1 MTRFG
6 LLQLIALLGLL
17 VVITRALGSYM
28 ARVFQGKRH
37 VLSNSLGSLE
47 RLIYRVCGVNPAA
60 EHSWRAYAGA
70 CLAFGLV
77 NFLLFYAL
85 LRLQGALPFNPR
97 RFGTILAPRG
107 SIPLSPD
114 LVFNI
119 AVSFM
124 SNTSWQSYAGETTLS
139 YLSQMLGVAVQSFT
153 SAGAGMAVAAALI
166 RGFARQNSR
175 RLGNFW
181 VDLTRSVL
189 YILLPLSVIG
199 ALLLCSQGVI
209 QNFRTYPEAATVE
222 GSTQKI
228 AVGPVASQEPI
239 KLLSSDGGGFFNA
252 NSAHPFENPTPLTNF
267 VEMLLILAIP
277 AGLTYTFG
285 RMVNDQRQGWALF
298 IAMAIFFFCGSCVA
312 AWSERVGNPALD
324 HAGALGARSA
334 GEPRGNMEGKEVRFG
349 IPASALFS
357 VVSTASADGAMNSAH
372 SSFTPLAG
380 LVQMLN
386 LKSGEVVFGGTGTG
400 LVSMILM
407 VLVTVF
413 IAGLMVGRTPEYLGK
428 KIEAKEMKMVMLSFV
443 AAAAAIVVFSSA
455 SFVAEFSPSG
465 YWNPPGSPSSNLA
478 NRGPHGLSEIL
489 YANASAVATN
499 GSSFAGLNANTP
511 WFNLTLGLEMLVGRF
526 LVIIPAL
533 AIAGSLARK
542 RRVLATSGTMPTQGP
557 MFVALLLGT
566 IVLVTALTFFP
577 ALSLGPVAEH
587 FLMTSGVL
595 FR

>member
-1 MTRFG
+1 MTWIAVV
-6 LLQLIALLGLL
+6 QLVVFLGLL
-17 VVITRALGSYM
+17 LAITMALGSYM
-28 ARVFQGKRH
+28 ADVFEGKRH
-37 VLSNSLGSLE
+37 FLSRPLAPLE
-47 RLIYRVCGVNPAA
+47 RLIYRVCGINPKI

-85 LRLQGALPFNPR
+85 LRLQGILPFNPL
-97 RFGTILAPRG
+97 RFGTTLAPRG

-124 SNTSWQSYAGETTLS
+124 SNTSWQSYSGETTLS
-139 YLSQMLGVAVQSFT
+139 YLSQMVGVALQSFT

-166 RGFARQNSR
+166 RGFARESSSR
-175 RLGNFW
+175 IGNFW

-189 YILLPLSVIG
+189 YILLPLSLIG
-199 ALLLCSQGVI
+199 ALFLCSQGVI
-209 QNFRTYPEAATVE
+209 QNFGAYPEVTTVE
-222 GSTQKI
+222 GARQKI

-239 KLLSSDGGGFFNA
+239 KLLSANGGGFFNA
-252 NSAHPFENPTPLTNF
+252 NSAHPFENPTPLANF

-285 RMVNDQRQGWALF
+285 RMVKDQSQGWTLF
-298 IAMAIFFFCGSCVA
+298 VAMAVFFVCGSCIA
-312 AWSERVGNPALD
+312 IWSEQAGNPALD
-324 HAGALGARSA
+324 NAGVFGRHIA
-334 GEPRGNMEGKEVRFG
+334 GDAGGNMEGKEVRFG

-372 SSFTPLAG
+372 DSFTPLAG

-386 LKSGEVVFGGTGTG
+386 LKSGEVIFGGTGTG

-428 KIEAKEMKMVMLSFV
+428 KIEAREMKMVMLPFV
-443 AAAAAIVVFSSA
+443 ATAAAIVIFSAA
-455 SFVAEFSPSG
+455 SFAAGFSPSS
-465 YWNPPGSPSSNLA
+465 YWNPGPPTSNLG

-489 YANASAVATN
+489 YANASAVGTN
-499 GSSFAGLNANTP
+499 GSSFAGLNTNTP
-511 WFNLTLGLEMLVGRF
+511 WFNLTLGLEMLIGRF

-533 AIAGSLARK
+533 AIAGNLAGK
-542 RRVLATSGTMPTQGP
+542 RRLLATSGTMPTEGP
-557 MFVALLLGT
+557 LFVGLLLGT
-566 IVLVTALTFFP
+566 IVLLTALTFFP
-577 ALSLGPVAEH
+577 ALSLGPIAEH
-587 FLMTSGVL
+587 FLMNSGVL